1 MNEERIREEAI
12 EILGENHYGTFDW
25 EAIKRGDNPT
35 VTQKEAKWIAETI
48 DQILSIKGIRIE
60 ADNQDLPEHREN
72 NLSDD
77 LMYHEGQQDMLNAGF
92 VKCLPPIK
100 KECYYNT
107 NNPEDGN

>member
-48 DQILSIKGIRIE
+48 DQILSIKGIRLE
-60 ADNQDLPEHREN
+60 ADNQDLPKSWVN
-72 NLSDD
+72 YSDCFGDKVLSAH
-77 LMYHEGQQDMLNAGF
+77 YKQAQQDMITP
-92 VKCLPPIK
+92 K
-100 KECYYNT
+100 
-107 NNPEDGN
+107 DGKVWKRVVEK